1 MKNIVTVDYTNILH
15 YTQLH
20 TILRDAMGWPDWY
33 GCNLDA
39 LWDIFWCEGAPE
51 QLIFHGTRFI
61 YRHEGWGESW
71 EQMLSVLDAVV
82 AEWHTH
88 GWKFSYVILD

>member
-1 MKNIVTVDYTNILH
+1 MKRTVIVDYTNIR
-15 YTQLH
+15 YDSQLQ

-51 QLIFHGTRFI
+51 QIIFRGTHSI
-61 YRHEGWGESW
+61 YEHEGWGESW
-71 EQMLSVLDAVV
+71 EQMLAVLDAVA
-82 AEWHTH
+82 AEWHAH
-88 GWKFSYVILD
+88 GWAFSYTIID